1 MDPRLDVIAIPL
13 LRDNYG
19 YVLADRARGTAV
31 VIDPSE
37 ADPVQRLLDA
47 EGLALAAIWCTHHHW
62 DHVGGIPGLLAKT
75 PGAEVLG
82 SAHDLRSGNIQGQTR
97 GLADGE
103 RVEHGGVAFEVITI
117 PGHTMGAI
125 AYAGGG
131 MVFTGDTLFLGGC
144 GRVFEGTMPMMRA
157 SLARVAAL
165 PGETRVYCGHEY
177 TVRNLEFAR
186 VVEPGE
192 PAIEARLAAVTAA
205 RASGRPSVPGTIAEE
220 LATNPFLRWSSS
232 AVRAFAASRGDA
244 GSDDEVFARVREAKD
259 AF

>member
-1 MDPRLDVIAIPL
+1 MNDRLEVLAVPM

-19 YVLADRARGTAV
+19 YLLVDRAGRTAV

-37 ADPVQRLLDA
+37 PEPVLRVLEA
-47 EGLALAAIWCTHHHW
+47 EGLALTGIWCTHHHW
-62 DHVGGIPGLLAKT
+62 DHVGGIAGLLAKA
-75 PGAEVLG
+75 PAIDVLG
-82 SAHDLRSGNIQGQTR
+82 SAHDARAGSIEGQTR
-97 GLADGE
+97 GLGDGE
-103 RVEHGGVAFEVITI
+103 RVEHGGVSFEVIAI
-117 PGHTMGAI
+117 PGHTLGAI

-157 SLARVAAL
+157 SLARLAAL

-177 TVRNLEFAR
+177 TVRNLEFAQH
-186 VVEPGE
+186 VEPGE
-192 PAIEARLAAVTAA
+192 GAIERRLAAVSAA
-205 RASGRPSVPGTIAEE
+205 RAEGRASVPGTIAEE

-232 AVRAFAASRGDA
+232 AVRAFAASRGAA

-259 AF
+259 SF